1 MVTNYV
7 LKNDIEK
14 VLNHLFEFNHSDD
27 AFVECLQSPCFKD
40 ALINYLDEFSIT
52 LDRNEIDVNEFP
64 ISIDCDGYPFI
75 DADIEIIKMKISFKC
90 RAYHHEG
97 WDFYISN
104 LSYKKNN
111 YFKKELIKML
121 NERKNEDNKIELE
134 VLSYLIEDYYTD
146 KEYIFI
152 EVKEGVLAIPYY
164 NTCNNSICTPCN
176 ALEIDESFLIQDNI
190 EKIQDIISQ
199 HKEIVNFLEDN
210 LKSK

>member
-1 MVTNYV
+1 MMTNYI
-7 LKNDIEK
+7 LKNDIKE
-14 VLNHLFEFNHSDD
+14 VLNQLLKFNHSDD
-27 AFVECLQSPCFKD
+27 AFICDLKIPCFED
-40 ALINYLDEFSIT
+40 ALRNYLDEFNIS
-52 LDRNEIDVNEFP
+52 LDKNEITVDEGP
-64 ISIDCDGYPFI
+64 IDIDDDGYPFI
-75 DADIEIIKMKISFKC
+75 DANIEIKKLKISFRC
-90 RAYHHEG
+90 RAYHHNY
-97 WDFYISN
+97 WDFYIDN
-104 LSYKKNN
+104 LIYKKNN
-111 YFKKELIKML
+111 YFRKELIKML

-199 HKEIVNFLEDN
+199 HREIVNFLEDN